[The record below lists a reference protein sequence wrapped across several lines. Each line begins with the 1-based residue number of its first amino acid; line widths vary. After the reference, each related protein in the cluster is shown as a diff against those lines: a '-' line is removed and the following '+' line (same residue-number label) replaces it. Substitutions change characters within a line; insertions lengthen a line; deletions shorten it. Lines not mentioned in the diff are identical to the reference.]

1 MSLKVSSSPHIR
13 HTDTTKSIM
22 LDVLIALMPAAI
34 AGMYY
39 FGLGA
44 ALCVLVSVASCILFE
59 WLWQKFIV
67 KKKTT
72 IGDLSAAVT
81 GLLLGMSLPAGI
93 PLWMIVIGA
102 FFAIIIVKQLFG
114 GIGNNFVNPALSARA
129 FMLASWPVALTH
141 WQIPFKP
148 IDAVS
153 SATVLENLT
162 PGGELPLIGNLFL
175 GKMAGCIGETCA
187 AMLLAGG
194 IYLVIRRVIKPT
206 IPLCYIAT
214 VFLFMMVVGGAHYAL
229 VHILSGS
236 LFLGAIFMAT
246 DYTTSPTTNL
256 GHVIMGVGC
265 GIITC
270 VIRLWGT
277 FPEGITY
284 AILFMNCLVP
294 LIDKFTKP
302 RVYGSKGVK
311 NA

>member
-13 HTDTTKSIM
+13 HADTTRSIM
-22 LDVLIALMPAAI
+22 LDVIIALMPAAI

-39 FGLGA
+39 FGFKA
-44 ALCVLVSVASCILFE
+44 ALCILVSVASCVLFE
-59 WLWQKFIV
+59 LIWQKFIM

-72 IGDLSAAVT
+72 IGDLSAALT
-81 GLLLGMSLPAGI
+81 GLLLGMSLPTGT

-141 WQIPFKP
+141 WQTPFKA

-153 SATVLENLT
+153 SPTVLETLT

-214 VFLFMMVVGGAHYAL
+214 VFLFMMVVGGAQYAL

-236 LFLGAIFMAT
+236 LFIGAIFMAT
-246 DYTTSPTTNL
+246 DYVTSPATTL

-270 VIRLWGT
+270 VIRLYGT
-277 FPEGITY
+277 FPEGVTY